1 MHMFKKIAFTLP
13 FFLVQ
18 FTIYAQQADAI
29 LGEWYTT
36 ERDAK
41 IEIYKEGSTYSG
53 KVVWLEQPTENGK
66 PILDAN
72 NADKS
77 KRNQPILGIKLIE
90 GFKYKNGVWEE
101 GKIYDPRN
109 GKYYSSTIKKK
120 NSDVLEVRGFVGFS
134 MIGRTV
140 EWYKAK

>member
-1 MHMFKKIAFTLP
+1 MDMSKKITALFLFFLIQFTLM
-13 FFLVQ
+13 
-18 FTIYAQQADAI
+18 AQQADAI

-41 IEIYKEGSTYSG
+41 IQIFKEGNVYSG

-77 KRNQPILGIKLIE
+77 KRSRTILGMRLIE
-90 GFKYKNGVWEE
+90 GFQYKNGVWEN
-101 GKIYDPRN
+101 GQIYDPRT
-109 GKYYSSTIKKK
+109 GKTYASTIKKK
-120 NSDVLEVRGFVGFS
+120 NDQTLEVRGYLGFS

-140 EWYKAK
+140 EWYKVK

>member
-1 MHMFKKIAFTLP
+1 MFKQLTLSVL
-13 FFLVQ
+13 FFLLVASLH
-18 FTIYAQQADAI
+18 AQQADAI

-41 IEIYKEGSTYSG
+41 IEIYKEGKTYAG
-53 KVVWLEQPTENGK
+53 KIVWLEQPTENGK

-72 NADKS
+72 NSDKS
-77 KRNQPILGIKLIE
+77 KRTRPILGIKLIE
-90 GFKYKNGVWEE
+90 GFQFANGVWEN

-109 GKYYSSTIKKK
+109 GKYYSSVIKKK

-140 EWYKAK
+140 EWYRVN

>member
-1 MHMFKKIAFTLP
+1 MDMFKKIAYTFS
-13 FFLVQ
+13 FFLIQ
-18 FTIYAQQADAI
+18 FAVHAQKADAI

-41 IEIYKEGSTYSG
+41 IEIYKEGNTYAG
-53 KVVWLEQPTENGK
+53 KIVWLEQPTENGK
-66 PILDAN
+66 PVLDAN

-90 GFKYKNGVWEE
+90 GFKYKNGTWEE

-109 GKYYSSTIKKK
+109 GKYYSSVIKKK
-120 NSDVLEVRGFVGFS
+120 SADVLEVRGFVGFS

>member
-1 MHMFKKIAFTLP
+1 MFKKIAVSVL
-13 FFLVQ
+13 FFLLVTSLQ
-18 FTIYAQQADAI
+18 AQQADAI

-41 IEIYKEGSTYSG
+41 IEIYKEGNTYAG
-53 KVVWLEQPTENGK
+53 KIVWLEEPTENGK

-77 KRNQPILGIKLIE
+77 KRTRPILGIKLIE
-90 GFKYKNGVWEE
+90 GFQYANGVWEN

-109 GKYYSSTIKKK
+109 GKQYSSVIKKK

-140 EWYKAK
+140 EWYRVN